1 MEQENA
7 AAAALRNLGFNQL
20 EAEVYVFL
28 LSNPPMTAYRIA
40 QHIAKPTANV
50 YKAAEALARKGA
62 IVLEEGESRV
72 CRAVP
77 VPQFRK
83 RAERDYRAAL
93 QSAADALDHLEPPAT
108 DERVYRVESASQVF
122 ELAREMIGA
131 RVKKV
136 AVIDA
141 FPAAL
146 DRIAD
151 SVRAAARR
159 GVNVFV
165 EAYRPVEIPKASVV
179 HAAVSVAATEH
190 WRSEQL
196 NVVID
201 GREHLIALLSRDL
214 ETVYQAVW
222 SNSLYLSCIQH
233 AGRLCEHTLV
243 RMVAAADAG
252 ATPAEVVQI
261 LREHRFFVSA
271 DVPGQKELM
280 DRFVESSETR
290 PAGKRRGSR
299 VQRISTGP
307 QPVK

>member
-1 MEQENA
+1 MEQESA

-40 QHIAKPTANV
+40 RHIAKPTANV
-50 YKAAEALARKGA
+50 YKAAEVLARKGA
-62 IVLEEGESRV
+62 IVLEEGENRV

-77 VPQFRK
+77 VGQFRK

-93 QSAADALDHLEPPAT
+93 QSAADALDHLEPPAS
-108 DERVYRVESASQVF
+108 DERVYRVESATQVF

-131 RVKKV
+131 RAKKV
-136 AVIDA
+136 VVVDA
-141 FPAAL
+141 FPSAL
-146 DRIAD
+146 DRIVD
-151 SVRAAARR
+151 CVRAAARR

-179 HAAVSVAATEH
+179 RASVSLTAVEH

-214 ETVYQAVW
+214 DTVYQAVW

-243 RMVAAADAG
+243 RMLEAAESG
-252 ATPAEVVQI
+252 ATPEQVLGM
-261 LREHRFFVSA
+261 LRDHRFFVSA
-271 DVPGQKELM
+271 EVPGQKELM
-280 DRFVESSETR
+280 DRFVES
-290 PAGKRRGSR
+290 PAPVPPAAKRR
-299 VQRISTGP
+299 
-307 QPVK
+307 KA